1 MSAHEPTGPAVLPR
15 RWGLIWAFSFAGWL
29 GIWMLMTFHM
39 YIYSRSRG
47 EPLSWTWTVSRLSEH
62 LLWGVITPGILWLCW
77 RFPLS
82 AERWR
87 SAVPLNMLVAVSVSA
102 AFVFPVHWARL
113 FLSHALAEPGLYQ
126 AMSWTV
132 FTRVFVG
139 ALLLYIDP
147 FLAAQAIHYAREV
160 KTRELRASR
169 LEARLAEAQL
179 QVLRMQLHPHFLF
192 NTLHTISALMHKDV
206 KAADRMLA
214 LLGDLL
220 RDSFDKIGAQEV
232 SLQQELGFL
241 HRYLEIER
249 TRFRDRLAVET
260 DIDPETLDA
269 EVPNLILQPL
279 LENAIRHGIERRMG
293 AGRIRLAARREG
305 ARLLLTIQ
313 DDGPGLPP
321 EAELAFRRGIGL
333 ANTQARLNQLYGTD
347 QSFELL
353 NRPEGGL
360 EVALSIPFRLRPPDR
375 ETSRDRS
382 AVPGTAQAAAI
393 APAAVR

>member
-1 MSAHEPTGPAVLPR
+1 
-15 RWGLIWAFSFAGWL
+15 
-29 GIWMLMTFHM
+29 
-39 YIYSRSRG
+39 
-47 EPLSWTWTVSRLSEH
+47 
-62 LLWGVITPGILWLCW
+62 
-77 RFPLS
+77 
-82 AERWR
+82 
-87 SAVPLNMLVAVSVSA
+87 
-102 AFVFPVHWARL
+102 
-113 FLSHALAEPGLYQ
+113 
-126 AMSWTV
+126 
-132 FTRVFVG
+132 
-139 ALLLYIDP
+139 
-147 FLAAQAIHYAREV
+147 
-160 KTRELRASR
+160 
-169 LEARLAEAQL
+169 
-179 QVLRMQLHPHFLF
+179 
-192 NTLHTISALMHKDV
+192 MHKDV